1 MAQRVGSPVPSTWK
15 DFAERQGWVAAA
27 IGDGPRQERDAAFE
41 QIVTAIE
48 NLVATGVGEASADA
62 GIQADLEDDHRWR
75 FVSDLKLAWDPGLPV
90 WHPLVATQAE
100 RFDTSDPL
108 GDKRIPL
115 SLDSRL
121 SLRALIAELRQL
133 WPKLLDREL
142 VRRTRLLGDRTLGLL
157 HFVCLKAPID
167 ASSRERSNAWNEAHP
182 EWRYTDVRAF
192 TTAFHRGEEQ
202 LTGRKRGL
210 AAFYD
215 PVDWA
220 FEQPW
225 GIFTDLV
232 NAGEPTARKAWEQR
246 VLDGFG
252 VIHAPP
258 ALGPME
264 SLGQMK
270 LRSRMPESVR
280 AFLSRDS
287 SETPAAQSSERGG
300 SSPA

>member
-90 WHPLVATQAE
+90 WQPGGATQAE

-167 ASSRERSNAWNEAHP
+167 ASSRDPVQAILDMTNGGVDYSFEAIGLKVAAEQAYECIRPGGTATVIGMIPVGEKVEIEGRTLLREKKLQGSSMGSNRFRIDMPKYIDFYLQGRLLLDEMITRRGKLEDVNEAF
-182 EWRYTDVRAF
+182 RAM
-192 TTAFHRGEEQ
+192 
-202 LTGRKRGL
+202 K
-210 AAFYD
+210 
-215 PVDWA
+215 
-220 FEQPW
+220 
-225 GIFTDLV
+225 
-232 NAGEPTARKAWEQR
+232 AGEVART
-246 VLDGFG
+246 VLMFD
-252 VIHAPP
+252 
-258 ALGPME
+258 
-264 SLGQMK
+264 
-270 LRSRMPESVR
+270 
-280 AFLSRDS
+280 
-287 SETPAAQSSERGG
+287 
-300 SSPA
+300 